1 MTTKAAPKEAKQRGA
16 SQKGAQQKA
25 AGQKEGLLRRQEIL
39 SAALKLF
46 SERDY
51 SAITIKDIAQLAQV
65 NTSLLYYYYAD
76 KEALFR
82 AALEEAV
89 GAAMRN
95 YAEIASKHSEPVDL
109 IDDWFQM
116 HVELTSDIRRL
127 VKILI
132 DYSSSSSQT
141 RVLDDVVS
149 KFYDVETEVLSK
161 AIRRGQRLG
170 LFNNVSPQTAAMFA
184 SMHLDG
190 VMVRSI
196 IQPQLNVPA
205 AIAAFRT
212 AFWAYVGYDPKK
224 A

>member
-1 MTTKAAPKEAKQRGA
+1 MTTKTAPKGGKQKTSGH
-16 SQKGAQQKA
+16 
-25 AGQKEGLLRRQEIL
+25 KEGLLRRQEIL
-39 SAALKLF
+39 AAALRLF

-65 NTSLLYYYYAD
+65 NTSLLYYYFAD

-89 GAAMRN
+89 GRAMQN

-109 IDDWFQM
+109 INDWFQM
-116 HVELTSDIRRL
+116 HVELTADIRRL

-132 DYSSSSSQT
+132 DYSSSNSQT
-141 RVLDDVVS
+141 RVLDDVIR
-149 KFYDVETEVLSK
+149 KFYDVETDVLSK
-161 AIRRGQRLG
+161 AIRRGQREG
-170 LFNNVSPQTAAMFA
+170 LFNNVSPQTAAIFA

-205 AIAAFRT
+205 AIGAFRT
-212 AFWAYVGYDPKK
+212 AFWSYVGYNPKK
-224 A
+224 TT

>member
-1 MTTKAAPKEAKQRGA
+1 MTTRTAARGGKQKT
-16 SQKGAQQKA
+16 S
-25 AGQKEGLLRRQEIL
+25 GQKDSLLRRQEIL
-39 SAALKLF
+39 AAALRLF

-51 SAITIKDIAQLAQV
+51 SAITIKDIAQLAKV
-65 NTSLLYYYYAD
+65 NTSLLYYYFAD

-89 GAAMRN
+89 GAAMQN

-109 IDDWFQM
+109 INDWFQM
-116 HVELTSDIRRL
+116 HVERTSDIRRL

-149 KFYDVETEVLSK
+149 KFYDVEIQVLSK
-161 AIRRGQRLG
+161 AIRRGQRAG
-170 LFNNVSPQTAAMFA
+170 LFNGVSPQTAAVFA
-184 SMHLDG
+184 STHLDG

-196 IQPQLNVPA
+196 IQPQLDVPA
-205 AIAAFRT
+205 AINAFRS
-212 AFWAYVGYDPKK
+212 AFWAYVGYSPKR
-224 A
+224 

>member
-1 MTTKAAPKEAKQRGA
+1 MTTRTAPRGGKQKT
-16 SQKGAQQKA
+16 S
-25 AGQKEGLLRRQEIL
+25 GQKDSLLRRQEIL
-39 SAALKLF
+39 AAALRLF

-51 SAITIKDIAQLAQV
+51 SAITIKDIAQLAKV
-65 NTSLLYYYYAD
+65 NTSLLYYYFAD

-89 GAAMRN
+89 GAAMQN

-109 IDDWFQM
+109 INDWFQM
-116 HVELTSDIRRL
+116 HVERTSDIRRL

-149 KFYDVETEVLSK
+149 KFYDVEIQVLSK
-161 AIRRGQRLG
+161 AIRRGQRAG
-170 LFNNVSPQTAAMFA
+170 LFNGVSPQTAAVFA
-184 SMHLDG
+184 STHLDG

-196 IQPQLNVPA
+196 IQPQLDVPA
-205 AIAAFRT
+205 AINAFRS
-212 AFWAYVGYDPKK
+212 AFWAYVGYSPKR
-224 A
+224 

>member
-1 MTTKAAPKEAKQRGA
+1 MTTKTAPRGEKAKTSGHKD
-16 SQKGAQQKA
+16 S
-25 AGQKEGLLRRQEIL
+25 LVRRQEIL
-39 SAALKLF
+39 AAALKLF

-51 SAITIKDIAQLAQV
+51 SAITIKDIAQLAKV
-65 NTSLLYYYYAD
+65 NTSLLYYYFAD

-82 AALEEAV
+82 ASLEEAV
-89 GAAMRN
+89 GAAMHN

-109 IDDWFQM
+109 INDWFQM
-116 HVELTSDIRRL
+116 HVELTADIRRL

-132 DYSSSSSQT
+132 DYSSSNSQT
-141 RVLDDVVS
+141 RVLDDVVA
-149 KFYDVETEVLSK
+149 KFYDVEIEVLSK
-161 AIRRGQRLG
+161 AIRRGQRDG
-170 LFNNVSPQTAAMFA
+170 LFNNVSPQTAAIFA

>member
-1 MTTKAAPKEAKQRGA
+1 MTTKTAA
-16 SQKGAQQKA
+16 KGGKTKTS
-25 AGQKEGLLRRQEIL
+25 GHKDSLVRRQEIL
-39 SAALKLF
+39 AAALKLF

-51 SAITIKDIAQLAQV
+51 SAITIKDIALLADV
-65 NTSLLYYYYAD
+65 NTSLLYYYFAD

-82 AALEEAV
+82 ASLEEAV

-109 IDDWFQM
+109 INDWFQM
-116 HVELTSDIRRL
+116 HVEQTADIRRL

-132 DYSSSSSQT
+132 DYSSSNSQT
-141 RVLDDVVS
+141 RVLDDVIS
-149 KFYDVETEVLSK
+149 KFYDVEIEVLSK
-161 AIRRGQRLG
+161 AIRRGQREG
-170 LFNNVSPQTAAMFA
+170 LFNSVAPQTAAIFA

-196 IQPQLNVPA
+196 IQPQLNIPA
-205 AIAAFRT
+205 AIAAFRI